1 MRQPTGKLRPP
12 PVTTNL
18 CRGRCLHRPGNPA
31 SPQGPGRDK
40 SRPYDRR
47 KARTQPGNG
56 NPAAPQTSVGDDARI
71 VPHPRGGA
79 NARGRDKSR
88 PYDQRKVRSH
98 RGTALSTVSQTSVGD
113 DARTAPAGTFRRP
126 KTAGPALR
134 PEIVP
139 GTPQEGSR
147 EGHGPPLRINFVF
160 RAKPDKRSHPGDR
173 RAGCPHPAGPCG
185 GANVSILNRQ
195 CAAGV
200 HARPTRQPETAA
212 EGETGGFSTFNTKR
226 RGIAAAFR
234 FVRFAYPAGAGRVIP
249 APTRACRRARG
260 CPRYSRARR

>member
-1 MRQPTGKLRPP
+1 MAGTFAGGPWPSPTNHGTRSTKPDKRS
-12 PVTTNL
+12 
-18 CRGRCLHRPGNPA
+18 HPG
-31 SPQGPGRDK
+31 
-40 SRPYDRR
+40 DRR
-47 KARTQPGNG
+47 AGCPH
-56 NPAAPQTSVGDDARI
+56 PAG
-71 VPHPRGGA
+71 PRGGA

-88 PYDQRKVRSH
+88 PYDQRKVRTH

-113 DARTAPAGTFRRP
+113 DARTAPAGAFRRP

-139 GTPQEGSR
+139 GTPQHRKVPG
-147 EGHGPPLRINFVF
+147 
-160 RAKPDKRSHPGDR
+160 RAMALPYKPSEHDQPNRTSTAT
-173 RAGCPHPAGPCG
+173 RAAVGRGCPHPAGPRG
-185 GANVSILNRQ
+185 GVNVSILNRQ
-195 CAAGV
+195 GAAGV
-200 HARPTRQPETAA
+200 NARPTRQPETAA